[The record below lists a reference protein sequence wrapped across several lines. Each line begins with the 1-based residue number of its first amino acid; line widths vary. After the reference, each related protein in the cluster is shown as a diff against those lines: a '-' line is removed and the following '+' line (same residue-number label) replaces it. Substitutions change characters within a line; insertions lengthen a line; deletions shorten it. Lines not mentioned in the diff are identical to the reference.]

1 MIISDE
7 LKDIAHLSKD
17 LTSESQKKPDSKKNP
32 KSKPVTA
39 YASYSGPIPPPNF
52 LVEYERMVPG
62 IAKRLLNEPHL
73 EAEHRRTLEKMMA
86 EKQFKLANR
95 GQKMAFAL
103 ASLCVIGA
111 FGTIFFGYS
120 FEGLGALLVSIAVF
134 AGIFYSAKKKQ

>member
-7 LKDIAHLSKD
+7 LKDIAQLSKD
-17 LTSESQKKPDSKKNP
+17 LTSESQKKPDSKK
-32 KSKPVTA
+32 KSKSASVTT

-62 IAKRLLNEPHL
+62 IAKRLLNEPRL
-73 EAEHRRTLEKMMA
+73 EAEHRRAIEKMMA
-86 EKQFKLANR
+86 DNQLKLAKR
-95 GQKMAFAL
+95 GQKMAFTL

-111 FGTIFFGYS
+111 FGTIFLGYS

-134 AGIFYSAKKKQ
+134 AGIFYNAKKKQ